1 MVEAAQTVLNA
12 GFKDVVL
19 CPLDV
24 THQLS
29 LPDLRQRLRDPG
41 AGGGGGGELADFLCD
56 ISHFCAQPL
65 PPPPTHHTQRERDKR
80 VHVNVRARTHTHTE

>member
-1 MVEAAQTVLNA
+1 MAEAAQTVLNA

-65 PPPPTHHTQRERDKR
+65 PPTPLPHTQRDK
-80 VHVNVRARTHTHTE
+80 HEHENMRARAHTHTE